1 MSQLR
6 HGCSGGYSVASTT
19 HQAAQRLGVTER
31 QVQRYVHAGL
41 LEARQFGD
49 HVTAPWMITDES
61 LEQLIALRAAE
72 PHRFRRRAGQVDA
85 SLDSKGA

>member
-1 MSQLR
+1 
-6 HGCSGGYSVASTT
+6 VASTT
-19 HQAAQRLGVTER
+19 RQAAQLLGVTER

-49 HVTAPWMITDES
+49 HATAPWMITDES

-72 PHRFRRRAGQVDA
+72 PHRFRRRDQPVDV
-85 SLDSKGA
+85 SPDSKGA